1 MNIAWHFCCN
11 FDCHSIAL
19 LALAYGYGY
28 ATQVQVA
35 MFYSIAQAYASPPTA
50 ATTYFLQ
57 RHDTVSIKNIFY
69 YNKMVR
75 PICFQFSL
83 QI

>member
-1 MNIAWHFCCN
+1 MIFSNKRKIQI
-11 FDCHSIAL
+11 DL
-19 LALAYGYGY
+19 PTYGY
-28 ATQVQVA
+28 AYAYATHVQVA

-50 ATTYFLQ
+50 ATTSFLQ
-57 RHDTVSIKNIFY
+57 RHDTVSVKNIFY

-83 QI
+83 QIYRAK